1 MKNAN
6 HTDFF
11 AKYRNKTKAVKKG
24 DDIFES
30 KPAGPQRAMD
40 DGLTAQLLESLNLK
54 DKSRTGKSHAYTV
67 NDEGSTRS
75 SEQYKHLDAYV
86 SRGMG
91 TRFTK
96 KYKFEKEDKHELL

>member
-30 KPAGPQRAMD
+30 KPAAPKAKD
-40 DGLTAQLLESLNLK
+40 DGLTAQLLESLNLQG
-54 DKSRTGKSHAYTV
+54 KSRTGKSHAHTV

-75 SEQYKHLDAYV
+75 SEQYNHLDAYV

-96 KYKFEKEDKHELL
+96 KYKFEREDKHELL